1 MFDYTITL
9 SDGTEIK
16 ANLNMNTWESET
28 EPDSAVFAGNTDEV
42 SYTTPDGETVYLGEC
57 KFIKGFMLNGVYTFF
72 LNPLSESEKFAREI
86 ENQRADIDYIMIME
100 DL

>member
-9 SDGTEIK
+9 SDGTEVK

-28 EPDSAVFAGNTDEV
+28 EPDSAVFEGNTDEV
-42 SYTTPDGETVYLGEC
+42 SYTTPTGEIVELGEC
-57 KFIKGFMLNGVYTFF
+57 KFVKGSILNGKYTFF
-72 LNPLSESEKFAREI
+72 LNPLTEAEKVAREI
-86 ENQRADIDYIMIME
+86 ESQRADIDYIMIME